1 MATALTEARLDG
13 VPFFARGR
21 VHGYLETLDWHK
33 TTPAPELPDEI
44 VEKILDNYR
53 HVQDRLLG

>member
-13 VPFFARGR
+13 VPFFARGK
-21 VHGYLETLDWHK
+21 VYDDLETLDWYK

-44 VEKILDNYR
+44 VEKTLDKYR
-53 HVQDRLLG
+53 HVRDRLLG